1 MNAVDEALQLTRVR
15 ALFSS
20 GAARALR
27 VAAGLSLPEGA
38 KAGRVAVSTLWR
50 WEEGQRVPHGE
61 AALRYGELLD
71 ALAQAGPGRRSR
83 KVAAS

>member
-1 MNAVDEALQLTRVR
+1 MYAVDEALQLARVR
-15 ALFSS
+15 VLFSS
-20 GAARALR
+20 GAAKTLR

-50 WEEGQRVPHGE
+50 WEKGQRVPHGD

-71 ALAQAGPGRRSR
+71 ALAQAGPSRRSR
-83 KVAAS
+83 KAAAS

>member
-1 MNAVDEALQLTRVR
+1 MNAVDGALLLTRVR
-15 ALFSS
+15 VLFSS
-20 GAARALR
+20 GTAKALR
-27 VAAGLSLPEGA
+27 IAAGLSLPEGA
-38 KAGRVAVSTLWR
+38 KAGRIAVSTLWR

-71 ALAQAGPGRRSR
+71 ALAEAGPGRRSR